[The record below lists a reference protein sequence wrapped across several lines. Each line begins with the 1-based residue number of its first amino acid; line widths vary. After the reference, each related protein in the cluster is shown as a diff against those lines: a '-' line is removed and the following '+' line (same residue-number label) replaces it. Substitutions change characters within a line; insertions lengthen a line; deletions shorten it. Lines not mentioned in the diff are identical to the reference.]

1 MPIDTAVILGIIQGV
16 TEFIPVSSTGH
27 LILGREVLSIPES
40 QALAF
45 DAVLQ
50 TATALAILVYFL
62 PSIGALFSGQK
73 TTIPNTNIPVR
84 WYSVGVIAL
93 ATVPGVIAG
102 LLLEPLMST
111 VFRSPSVVAI
121 ALIAGSFLILV
132 AEHLPD
138 YKKERELNWRNGLVV
153 GLFQCLALIPGMSR
167 SGSTI
172 SGGLLAGF
180 SRETATSFSFLLGL
194 PILLGAGGKKFVDL
208 AGQPVFAD
216 LWLPLLIGCVVA
228 FASGLLAMYVLMRF
242 VRSNRLDWF
251 AWYRVAL
258 AVIVLVLL

>member
-1 MPIDTAVILGIIQGV
+1 MNSLTAILLGVLQGV

-27 LILGREVLSIPES
+27 LILGRDLIGVPEA

-45 DAVLQ
+45 DAILQ
-50 TATALAILVYFL
+50 TATALAVFVYFL
-62 PSIGALFSGQK
+62 PSIQKLFVGEDA
-73 TTIPNTNIPVR
+73 TIANTNIPIR
-84 WYSVGVIAL
+84 WRSVAIIAL
-93 ATVPGVIAG
+93 ATVPGVVAG

-111 VFRSPSVVAI
+111 AFRSPQVVAI
-121 ALIAGSFLILV
+121 ALIVGSLLILA

-138 YKKERELNWRNGLVV
+138 YTKERELDWKNGLVV
-153 GLFQCLALIPGMSR
+153 GLFQCLALVPGMSR

-208 AGQPVFAD
+208 FSEPMFAE
-216 LWLPLLIGCVVA
+216 LWVPLLVGCIFA
-228 FASGLLAMYVLMRF
+228 FVSGLLAMHVLMRF
-242 VRSNRLDWF
+242 VQNHRLDWF
-251 AWYRVAL
+251 AWYRIAI
-258 AVIVLVLL
+258 AVLVLILL